1 MELITRTVYGAKIQT
16 CQLLGIPNELEE
28 YTTLNEKFNVA
39 TSHILNPSD
48 EQKMRYV
55 AIGNGGHKMEVSGNS
70 SLPVP
75 KPQMHRPTDA
85 ALYSHLP
92 FILRPAAND
101 IDASTRINYALR
113 KNMVVDGDEYFAYY
127 LRRMDFT
134 GVEAQMLLKNIE
146 NNIETTTPFIPTAG
160 NLSPIPPEIS
170 TGSVVPT
177 TGDFVLASAPIS
189 FILNEFDMDEIKN
202 AANII
207 YGSEDYAIIS
217 ELGLV
222 AGVDKV
228 VSATD
233 YLGASFNYNE
243 VIGAQICT
251 HISTFHA
258 VRFSNGGINSN
269 FDVGATEPL
278 YLP

>member
-1 MELITRTVYGAKIQT
+1 MELIVRTVYGAKIQT
-16 CQLLGIPNELEE
+16 SQLLGVPNELEE
-28 YTTLNEKFNVA
+28 YTTLNEKFNIA
-39 TSHILNPSD
+39 PSYELNVND

-55 AIGNGGHKMEVSGNS
+55 VIGNGGHMMEVSGNN

-75 KPQMHRPTDA
+75 KPLQHSPTDA

-92 FILRPAAND
+92 FILRPVAND
-101 IDASTRINYALR
+101 IDATTRASYGLR
-113 KNMVVDGDEYFAYY
+113 KNITIDNDEYVAYY
-127 LRRMDFT
+127 ARRMDMT
-134 GVEAQMLLKNIE
+134 GVQAQMLLKNIE
-146 NNIETTTPFIPTAG
+146 NNVETTNPFIPNAG
-160 NLSPIPPEIS
+160 NLTPTPPDTVIGE
-170 TGSVVPT
+170 VVPT

-189 FILNEFDMDEIKN
+189 FILDQFDMDEIKN

-228 VSATD
+228 IGATD
-233 YLGASFNYNE
+233 YLGASFNYTE
-243 VIGAQICT
+243 IIGAQVCT

-258 VRFSNGGINSN
+258 IRFTNGGINSN

-278 YLP
+278 YLS